1 MQVNPAIAILM
12 FGLTFCVLA
21 AFFIY
26 LRLVWQSFLRNFG
39 ERQEEQ
45 ANQLVEMM
53 IQYLARSDKER
64 GQASSLMPFS
74 TAQMLEERLTEER
87 TRNPDA
93 SSFLRLEKCIHDL
106 ERDRRP

>member
-12 FGLTFCVLA
+12 YGLTFCVLA
-21 AFFIY
+21 TVFLF

-39 ERQEEQ
+39 DDQEER

-53 IQYLARSDKER
+53 IQYLARSDTER
-64 GQASSLMPFS
+64 GQASDLIPFS
-74 TAQMLEERLTEER
+74 TAQTLEERLTEER

-93 SSFLRLEKCIHDL
+93 SSVLRLEKCINDL